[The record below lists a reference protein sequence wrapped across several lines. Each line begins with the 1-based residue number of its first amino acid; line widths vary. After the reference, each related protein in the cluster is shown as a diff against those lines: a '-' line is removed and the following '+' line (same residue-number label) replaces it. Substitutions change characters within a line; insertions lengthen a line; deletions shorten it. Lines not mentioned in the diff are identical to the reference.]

1 MKTAG
6 KHTKGPWQLG
16 TIISIGKDDGAA
28 FSIMA
33 GHKTVC
39 GFEYEPCEA
48 DCELMEN
55 SEANARLMVK
65 APDMRE
71 LLEDIRAAWVRTD
84 SGKDVAFAN
93 TMRRLNEILKEV

>member
-6 KHTKGPWQLG
+6 KHTKGPWQLS
-16 TIISIGKDDGAA
+16 TIISTDKNDGKA

-39 GFEYEPCEA
+39 GFEYEPREA

-55 SEANARLMVK
+55 SEANARLIAK
-65 APDMRE
+65 SPDMRE
-71 LLEDIRAAWVRTD
+71 LLEDIRSAWVRTD
-84 SGKDVAFAN
+84 EHKDIAMAKV
-93 TMRRLNEILKEV
+93 MQRLNWLLKEV